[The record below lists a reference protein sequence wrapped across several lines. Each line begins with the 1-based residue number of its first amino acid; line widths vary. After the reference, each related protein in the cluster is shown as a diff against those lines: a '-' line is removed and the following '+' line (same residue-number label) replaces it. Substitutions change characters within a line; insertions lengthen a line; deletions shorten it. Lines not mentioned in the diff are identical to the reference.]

1 MGARAPRAVVTDQ
14 ATTHPVV
21 DPPRRPPLLAV
32 GVSVLNQSALL
43 YSPPLGPTSSMRHY
57 SSF

>member
-1 MGARAPRAVVTDQ
+1 MGARAPRAVLTDQ

-32 GVSVLNQSALL
+32 GVSVLNQSVLL
-43 YSPPLGPTSSMRHY
+43 YSESPPFGSY
-57 SSF
+57 S